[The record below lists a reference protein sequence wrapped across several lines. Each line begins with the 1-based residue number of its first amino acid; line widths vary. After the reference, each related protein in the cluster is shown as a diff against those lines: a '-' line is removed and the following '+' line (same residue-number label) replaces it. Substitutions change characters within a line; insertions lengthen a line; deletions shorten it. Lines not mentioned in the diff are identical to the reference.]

1 MAGAKIADIGAGR
14 ADDVEQLKADFVT
27 ACRILV
33 NEGVSEASFN
43 VSCRLPGGRI
53 MVHPIASPT
62 LVTAD
67 SLEIHPLGAELK
79 NYKAHPAIYEARPD
93 VNAIVHTHPPYTVA
107 FGTLN
112 EEFRP
117 VHHYG
122 APFLGKITTFH
133 SPGQTKSEER
143 AGDIARQLGAN
154 RAILQQGH
162 GCIVVGKDLSEAM
175 QLTLYLEEACKIL
188 FIARQMGKPQ
198 YLSPEESEVVSAQIL
213 KQRSQDK
220 AWRHYADKLR
230 LAAGRPAYADRP
242 LGRLR
247 PVE

>member
-1 MAGAKIADIGAGR
+1 MAGAQVADIGAGR
-14 ADDVEQLKADFVT
+14 ADDIDRLKSDFVT

-33 NEGVSEASFN
+33 NECVAEASFN

-62 LVTAD
+62 MVTID
-67 SLEIHPLGAELK
+67 NLEIHPLGAELK
-79 NYKAHPAIYEARPD
+79 NYKAHPAIYQARPD
-93 VNAIVHTHPPYTVA
+93 VHAIVHTHPPYTIA

-122 APFLGKITTFH
+122 APFHGKIATFH
-133 SPGQTKSEER
+133 SPGQTKSEGR
-143 AGDIARQLGAN
+143 AEDIARQLGNN
-154 RAILQQGH
+154 RALLQQGH
-162 GCIVVGKDLSEAM
+162 GCIVVGKDISEAL
-175 QLTLYLEEACKIL
+175 QLVLYLEEACKIL
-188 FIARQMGKPQ
+188 FIARQMGTPR
-198 YLSPEESEVVSAQIL
+198 YLTIEESEVVSAQIL

-220 AWRHYADKLR
+220 AWLHYADKLR
-230 LAAGRPAYADRP
+230 LAAQRPAYTDRP

-247 PVE
+247 PVD